1 MSIEVLTSIQSKIQL
16 KHKQYRLSH
25 DISQVME
32 VATYV
37 DMLIFHKT
45 PLFWN
50 LHNIGTLLN
59 GYMSS
64 IQESPQALRR
74 EQNLHEGSIEAL
86 LADNERQGPLDQGCL
101 GFEHG

>member
-1 MSIEVLTSIQSKIQL
+1 
-16 KHKQYRLSH
+16 
-25 DISQVME
+25 
-32 VATYV
+32 
-37 DMLIFHKT
+37 
-45 PLFWN
+45 
-50 LHNIGTLLN
+50 
-59 GYMSS
+59 MSS

>member
-16 KHKQYRLSH
+16 KHKQYRLS
-25 DISQVME
+25 DISQIME
-32 VATYV
+32 VATCI
-37 DMLIFHKT
+37 DMLIFQEI
-45 PLFWN
+45 PLFWD
-50 LHNIGTLLN
+50 LHNIDTLLN